1 MEEKKMN
8 RRFVTAVVAIK
19 ELLTMAEVV
28 TYVKGYNKPGTYYA
42 LKKLLRGARRLSCPA
57 GMQDML
63 DAAEIKLFK
72 AIDALMAYETINMEG
87 NDSERL
93 EYFWKEF
100 RANTLEANKE
110 LEVIFNQYYKR

>member
-42 LKKLLRGARRLSCPA
+42 LKKILRGARRLECPA
-57 GMQDML
+57 GMADLL

-72 AIDALMAYETINMEG
+72 AIDALMAYETISMEG
-87 NDSERL
+87 DDQERMW
-93 EYFWKEF
+93 YFWEEF
-100 RANTLEANKE
+100 KVNALNANKE
-110 LEVIFNQYYKR
+110 LEAIFKKYYKS

>member
-8 RRFVTAVVAIK
+8 RRFVTAVVVVREVIT
-19 ELLTMAEVV
+19 LAEVAV
-28 TYVKGYNKPGTYYA
+28 YGTGYNKPGTYYA
-42 LKKLLRGARRLSCPA
+42 LKKLLRGVRRLECPA
-57 GMQDML
+57 GMADLL

-72 AIDALMAYETINMEG
+72 AIDALMAYETISIEG

-110 LEVIFNQYYKR
+110 LEAIFKQYYKS